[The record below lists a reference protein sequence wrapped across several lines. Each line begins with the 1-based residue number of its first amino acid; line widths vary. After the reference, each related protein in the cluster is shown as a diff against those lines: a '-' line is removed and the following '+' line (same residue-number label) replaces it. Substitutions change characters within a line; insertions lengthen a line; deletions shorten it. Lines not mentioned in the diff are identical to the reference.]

1 MLVRYVVETHE
12 CSRDILWSVLGSW
25 RMCDSFPWRE
35 RERLCA
41 CLTLPLPFAGY
52 VRWTLTRKRERRGWL
67 CAWPSTTGPH
77 AGYAIE
83 SKNGRT
89 RASGMLETASSARIP
104 SSSRVLLMTS
114 WLFFFFHENAYSLET
129 LTHELLHIDSL
140 HFLSFL
146 LLFPFFFFD
155 TVCFAKLVW
164 WSWGRWA

>member
-1 MLVRYVVETHE
+1 MLVRYVVETRE
-12 CSRDILWSVLGSW
+12 CWRDILWSVLGFS

-35 RERLCA
+35 RERVCA

-83 SKNGRT
+83 PKNGRT
-89 RASGMLETASSARIP
+89 RVSGIRETASSMRIP

-114 WLFFFFHENAYSLET
+114 WLFFLFHENACSLEI
-129 LTHELLHIDSL
+129 LTHELLHIDTL
-140 HFLSFL
+140 HPLSFL

>member
-12 CSRDILWSVLGSW
+12 YSRDILWSVLGSW

-114 WLFFFFHENAYSLET
+114 WLFFFFSRKRVLAGDFNTRAAAYWYST
-129 LTHELLHIDSL
+129 LPFFSP
-140 HFLSFL
+140 SFS
-146 LLFPFFFFD
+146 LLFLWYCMFRE
-155 TVCFAKLVW
+155 VSLMEL
-164 WSWGRWA
+164 G

>member
-1 MLVRYVVETHE
+1 MLARYVVETRE
-12 CSRDILWSVLGSW
+12 CSRDILWSVLGFW
-25 RMCDSFPWRE
+25 QVCDSFPWRE
-35 RERLCA
+35 RERVCA

-83 SKNGRT
+83 PKNGRT
-89 RASGMLETASSARIP
+89 RVSGMLETASSARIP

-114 WLFFFFHENAYSLET
+114 WLSLFFSRKRVLAGDFNTRAAAYWYST
-129 LTHELLHIDSL
+129 
-140 HFLSFL
+140 LSFFSPF
-146 LLFPFFFFD
+146 FPFFFFD

-164 WSWGRWA
+164 WSWGR